1 MSWRELKRRWWALGY
16 LRQEWRA
23 LVVGSTFMVA
33 RAGVLLAVPW
43 PLKFIID
50 NVIFQRRLSHGLVGI
65 LPDPI
70 VHRMLLL
77 DLMALAIVALGVSNG
92 LLGYFGNRVFLDTGQ
107 RVVFRIRFDLFSHLQ
122 RLSLPFHRQ
131 NRGGE
136 VMTRLT
142 GDVNQL
148 QDFVAAIGIDILPNA
163 LTVMGMAAV
172 MMAIEPRF
180 ALIALIAAPML
191 VFIARSYTSRVR
203 EALRKVRRH
212 EGMLAGV
219 TQEILGAIQVVQ
231 AFGREE
237 HEDRRFAEHAGESL
251 NASLEANAVQARSG
265 PTMNMAVAVATG
277 LLSWYGAVCVMR
289 GVLSPGDLLIFLA
302 YLRGMASPARQIAKT
317 GRVIGRAVVAFER
330 IGEYRAERPS
340 IIDPPHA
347 QTPRSRVW
355 LVEFRQVN
363 FAYRPDQPVLHD
375 ISFNLEVGRTAALVG
390 ATGSGKSTIASL
402 IPRFYDPTGGMIS
415 INGVDLRALPLD
427 YVRRE
432 VALVL
437 QEPMLFQ
444 ASIWENIA
452 YGREGAGR
460 DEAIDAARAVGVEEI
475 IARLPDGFDTVVNE
489 RGQSLS
495 GGQRQ
500 CVSIARAMLRDARI
514 VILDEP
520 SSSLDPYS
528 EKQIMGAL
536 ARLADQRAALVI
548 AHRLT
553 TVMNADEI
561 LVLDRG
567 RIVERGAHDGLLD
580 TGGIYASLWRALHDQ
595 PSSPPL
601 RLLAQ

>member
-122 RLSLPFHRQ
+122 RLSLPFHRK